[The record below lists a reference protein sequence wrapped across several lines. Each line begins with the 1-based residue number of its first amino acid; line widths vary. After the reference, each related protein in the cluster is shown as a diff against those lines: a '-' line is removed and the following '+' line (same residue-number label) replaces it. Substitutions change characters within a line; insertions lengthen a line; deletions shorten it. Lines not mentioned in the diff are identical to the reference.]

1 MRRARRDAGFTMLE
15 LLLALALMSLI
26 ISTIVAGLYLARRA
40 WESTRDRET
49 AIEMEEAARALSDL
63 LSLSYPMLMARENA
77 PPTIAF
83 HGLANGCRFVALSEG
98 ESDWGGFVMNEI
110 ATVGA
115 ATGQSLNVW
124 TIVYRADTGIAISVD
139 DMRKTQVLRDV
150 DFLEF
155 SYFGASDPQA
165 QPVWS
170 SVWTE
175 RLTLPR
181 LVAVRLGAHRSGR
194 PIETSFTVALR
205 QQQYQ

>member
-26 ISTIVAGLYLARRA
+26 TSTIVAGLYLARRA
-40 WESTRDRET
+40 WDSTRDRET
-49 AIEMEEAARALSDL
+49 AVELEEAAHALSDL
-63 LSLSYPMLMARENA
+63 LSRSYPMLMARENA
-77 PPTIAF
+77 PPILAF
-83 HGLANGCRFVALSEG
+83 QGLANGCRFVALSEG
-98 ESDWGGFVMNEI
+98 DADWGGFVMSEI

-115 ATGQSLNVW
+115 GAGQSLNVW
-124 TIVYRADTGIAISVD
+124 TSVYRADAGITISVD

-170 SVWTE
+170 SAWTE

-181 LVAVRLGAHRSGR
+181 LVAVRLGAHRGGR